1 MTLLQKLSLAATIG
15 SSTFSIAAS
24 IPKTVQKTILPD
36 NVVRCEPSAGCINQT
51 LFGRSYKVINTARFT
66 VMVAI
71 SHEGVYTRADVS
83 IANHTDTPLSMTPED
98 FRVEVLTPKP
108 KVLLYV
114 SPANLVLPPPPVPP
128 APANTPAP
136 TEAVVTPPHAA
147 AFAETEPTQPT
158 QPTQP
163 TDVEALYAAAEQK
176 AAQQEAADKAAA
188 DQHLT
193 ATAIGPNEVT
203 RGRVYF
209 ERDKKSHLVNVV
221 LPIAGL
227 VFEFPYAMKH

>member
-1 MTLLQKLSLAATIG
+1 MMLLRRLALAATISTI
-15 SSTFSIAAS
+15 SSATFSVAAS
-24 IPKTVQKTILPD
+24 IPQNAQKTILPD
-36 NVVRCEPSAGCINQT
+36 NVVRCEPSAGCINKT
-51 LFGRSYKVINTARFT
+51 LFGRSYKVIDTPRFT

-83 IANHTDTPLSMTPED
+83 IANHTDTPLNMSPED

-108 KVLLYV
+108 KILLYI
-114 SPANLVLPPPPVPP
+114 SPAKLVLPPPPP
-128 APANTPAP
+128 APVPAATPPHHAPAFTETATTPAP
-136 TEAVVTPPHAA
+136 ES
-147 AFAETEPTQPT
+147 
-158 QPTQP
+158 

-176 AAQQEAADKAAA
+176 AAQQEALEKAAA
-188 DQHLT
+188 EHHLT

-227 VFEFPYAMKH
+227 VFEFPYAMKQ

>member
-1 MTLLQKLSLAATIG
+1 MTLLQKLSLAAII
-15 SSTFSIAAS
+15 SSATFSVAAS
-24 IPKTVQKTILPD
+24 SPKDVQKTILPD
-36 NVVRCEPSAGCINQT
+36 NVILCEPSAGCINQT
-51 LFGRSYKVINTARFT
+51 LFGRSYKVIATPRFT
-66 VMVAI
+66 VMLAI

-83 IANHTDTPLSMTPED
+83 IANHTDTPLNLSPED

-108 KVLLYV
+108 KVLLYI
-114 SPANLVLPPPPVPP
+114 SPANLVLPPPPLPP
-128 APANTPAP
+128 APAANTPR
-136 TEAVVTPPHAA
+136 PPAA
-147 AFAETEPTQPT
+147 TFVETKTSPSPQS
-158 QPTQP
+158 

-176 AAQQEAADKAAA
+176 AAQQEAVAKVAA
-188 DQHLT
+188 DQHLP

-221 LPIAGL
+221 LPIAGM

>member
-1 MTLLQKLSLAATIG
+1 MTLLQKISLAASI
-15 SSTFSIAAS
+15 SSATFSVAAS
-24 IPKTVQKTILPD
+24 IPNVQKTILPD
-36 NVVRCEPSAGCINQT
+36 NVVRCEPSAGCVNQT
-51 LFGRSYKVINTARFT
+51 LFGRSYKVITTPRFT
-66 VMVAI
+66 VMVSI

-83 IANHTDTPLSMTPED
+83 IANHTDTPLSMSPED

-114 SPANLVLPPPPVPP
+114 SPANLVLPPPPSPAA
-128 APANTPAP
+128 APASTAP
-136 TEAVVTPPHAA
+136 P
-147 AFAETEPTQPT
+147 PTQAQT
-158 QPTQP
+158 

-176 AAQQEAADKAAA
+176 AAQQEAAEKAAA
-188 DQHLT
+188 ERNLT

-227 VFEFPYAMKH
+227 VFEFPYAMKP

>member
-1 MTLLQKLSLAATIG
+1 MTLLQKLSLAATLG
-15 SSTFSIAAS
+15 SATFSVASS
-24 IPKTVQKTILPD
+24 IPKDAQKTILPD
-36 NVVRCEPSAGCINQT
+36 NVIRCEPSAGCVNQT
-51 LFGRSYKVINTARFT
+51 LYGRSYKVITTPRFT

-71 SHEGVYTRADVS
+71 SSEGVYTRADVS

-108 KVLLYV
+108 KVLLYI
-114 SPANLVLPPPPVPP
+114 SPAHLVLPPPPLPP
-128 APANTPAP
+128 APAAATAARPATAASFVAQSPALTAAAPAP
-136 TEAVVTPPHAA
+136 AVGESDP
-147 AFAETEPTQPT
+147 
-158 QPTQP
+158 
-163 TDVEALYAAAEQK
+163 DAAEAREK
-176 AAQQEAADKAAA
+176 EAADKAAA
-188 DQHLT
+188 EQHLT